1 MAWPRKPRKWLYPQK
16 FYFNFDNLQYAYG
29 RYHCYLCFQVQREE
43 YGSLVHVD
51 MGVFVNQLSS
61 CHVELCFLSWF
72 YGWLSPDERYHVTW
86 FMSWSP
92 CSHCA
97 QQVAEFL
104 KRHSNVNLSIFAARL
119 YHFQDPEIQEGLRT
133 LKRTG
138 VQVAIM
144 YFSDFLYCWNNFVR
158 HDGMRFIP
166 WKGINKNYW
175 ILVTTLEDILRNTKN
190 GLKEDVFKQQFGNQ
204 PRVTKP
210 YRRRKTYLCYQLKEL
225 DGSIID
231 KDYFQ
236 NKKKRHAEIRFIDKI
251 KSLGLDRVQSYE
263 ITCYITWSP
272 CPTCALE
279 LVAFT
284 RDYPRLS
291 LQIFASRLYFHW
303 RRWSIQGLQ
312 QLQTSVP
319 LAVMRYPEFA
329 DCWENFVDHR
339 GEPFEGWDKLREYSE
354 SIDRRLQKILRPSNL
369 NGLENNFRNLTIG
382 PVGRG

>member
-1 MAWPRKPRKWLYPQK
+1 MPRNPMDRLDPRT
-16 FYFNFDNLQYAYG
+16 FYFHFCNLEFANG
-29 RYHCYLCFQVQREE
+29 RNRSYLCFQVEREE
-43 YGSLVHVD
+43 NGSLVLID
-51 MGVFVNQLSS
+51 TGVFVNQLG
-61 CHVELCFLSWF
+61 LS
-72 YGWLSPDERYHVTW
+72 
-86 FMSWSP
+86 
-92 CSHCA
+92 
-97 QQVAEFL
+97 
-104 KRHSNVNLSIFAARL
+104 NLGGKSIFRKFRL
-119 YHFQDPEIQEGLRT
+119 MYAFSGPGAQGNPRSWVQKATRPGGCRKT
-133 LKRTG
+133 LS
-138 VQVAIM
+138 ASPF
-144 YFSDFLYCWNNFVR
+144 FSFLL
-158 HDGMRFIP
+158 H
-166 WKGINKNYW
+166 
-175 ILVTTLEDILRNTKN
+175 RNTKN

-225 DGSIID
+225 DGSTID

-319 LAVMRYPEFA
+319 VAVMRYPEFA

-354 SIDRRLQKILRPSNL
+354 SIDRRLQKILRVRSCPGCRPRASLSCTPPSQL
-369 NGLENNFRNLTIG
+369 LA
-382 PVGRG
+382 PS